1 MRVQLPSLG
10 AISVVIR
17 GVSVVLL
24 SAQATIAMRVWM
36 YVRMGMNVSMEYVRS
51 GDVVLSGL
59 EKFVV
64 MMISV
69 RMVVTV
75 SMISVV

>member
-1 MRVQLPSLG
+1 MHVQLPSLG

-17 GVSVVLL
+17 GVSVVVL

>member
-1 MRVQLPSLG
+1 MHVQLPSLG

-24 SAQATIAMRVWM
+24 SAQATIAMRLWM
-36 YVRMGMNVSMEYVRS
+36 YVRIGMNVSMEYVRS